1 MASKGRKPDPNA
13 RLPGENY
20 FAHQSRLAR
29 QGQEARD
36 REQPLVTAEAE
47 QHGDYQTDFVTHVE
61 TNTKAHTKINRGGSP
76 VERWERDK
84 KLDMNQLAAIGLC
97 LRLWRLASINP
108 KVVASYGER
117 VLSGGNWEGRAHDEI
132 EAREDL
138 HRIMGYFPGPLKSY
152 WDVYENVCRHGIAAG
167 VAGAALNH
175 GTRSAEV
182 RSHQIVCF
190 VADTICGKEGL

>member
-1 MASKGRKPDPNA
+1 MAKGGTKTNGRHA
-13 RLPGENY
+13 GEGY
-20 FAHQSRLAR
+20 WAYQSRLAR
-29 QGQEARD
+29 ERQEARD

-61 TNTKAHTKINRGGSP
+61 TNTKAHTRINRGGTP

-84 KLDMNQLAAIGLC
+84 KLDITQLAAIGLC

-117 VLSGGNWEGRAHDEI
+117 VLSNGNWEGRANDEI
-132 EAREDL
+132 EARADL
-138 HRIMGYFPGPLKSY
+138 HRIMAYFPGGTRQY
-152 WDVYENVCRHGIAAG
+152 WDVFENVCRHGIAAG

-175 GTRSAEV
+175 GSRSAET
-182 RSHQIVCF
+182 RAHQIVCF
-190 VADTICGKEGL
+190 VADTIASREGL